1 MDTVGTRPEAT
12 AHEASST
19 HRLTRRQPVQR
30 LVGEVAGSP
39 LKRTMG
45 VAQLTLLSV
54 GATLGTGI
62 FVVLGQA
69 VPEAGP
75 AIVVSFVLAGVT
87 ALFSALSYAE
97 LAGMIPGSGSSYS
110 YAYATLG
117 ELVAW
122 VCGWCLIL
130 EYGVSVAA
138 VAVGWGQ
145 YVNELLQLTFGVT
158 LPDSLSAPPG
168 AGGTL
173 NIPAALIV
181 VLAMVV
187 LLRGAKES
195 AVANTIMVGIKI
207 AALVLFCAVAFTA
220 FRAGNFHP
228 LFPLGAAGM
237 SAGAASL
244 FFSYIGFDAASTA
257 GEEARNP
264 QRDLPRAIILSLI
277 LVTALYVLVAVAA
290 LGAMPW
296 KQFAG
301 TEATLS
307 EVLVRSVGGGNLW
320 PILLSIGA
328 VVATTSVVL
337 TVQYGQIRILFA
349 MARDGLVPPLF
360 AKVHPRTGVPRANTV
375 IVSAFIAVL
384 AALVPLGSL
393 ADATSIGTLFAFMLV
408 NLAVV
413 LLRRR
418 SPDTPRS
425 FRVPFSPVTPL
436 LGVVFCVYM
445 LGSLGADTWIAFGAW
460 MAAGLVIYGFYGIRH
475 SKLAHISPEDLA

>member
-1 MDTVGTRPEAT
+1 MEAT
-12 AHEASST
+12 RR
-19 HRLTRRQPVQR
+19 RLTRRQTVD
-30 LVGEVAGSP
+30 A
-39 LKRTMG
+39 
-45 VAQLTLLSV
+45 
-54 GATLGTGI
+54 
-62 FVVLGQA
+62 
-69 VPEAGP
+69 
-75 AIVVSFVLAGVT
+75 LAGVT

-97 LAGMIPGSGSSYS
+97 PAGMIPGSGSSYS

-130 EYGVSVAA
+130 ECGVSVAA

-145 YVNELLQLTFGVT
+145 YVNELLDLTFGVT

-195 AVANTIMVGIKI
+195 AVANTIMVGVKI
-207 AALVLFCAVAFTA
+207 AALVLF
-220 FRAGNFHP
+220 
-228 LFPLGAAGM
+228 
-237 SAGAASL
+237 
-244 FFSYIGFDAASTA
+244 FSYTGFDAASTA

-264 QRDLPRAIILSLI
+264 QKDLPRAIILSLV
-277 LVTALYVLVAVAA
+277 LVAALYVLVAVAA

-296 KQFAG
+296 QRFAG

-307 EVLVRSVGGGNLW
+307 EMLVRSVGGGSLW
-320 PILLSIGA
+320 PVLLSVGA

-375 IVSAFIAVL
+375 IVSAGVWGCPPESTASRSSPPSCRS
-384 AALVPLGSL
+384 AAWAPAPGSRS
-393 ADATSIGTLFAFMLV
+393 ARDWRPDSSSTAATASGTPSSTA
-408 NLAVV
+408 ATASTAP
-413 LLRRR
+413 RE
-418 SPDTPRS
+418 TPA
-425 FRVPFSPVTPL
+425 L
-436 LGVVFCVYM
+436 Q
-445 LGSLGADTWIAFGAW
+445 
-460 MAAGLVIYGFYGIRH
+460 
-475 SKLAHISPEDLA
+475 EDPA